1 MKVGFARVST
11 KEQELDL
18 QLKQLNDFGC
28 EKIFHGKHSGVSVKN
43 DEKLK
48 ELVDFIREGDVVIV
62 CRLDRLGRSLKSIL
76 EDIESTHKRCDCLN
90 LFGFIPRRLRRSIE

>member
-18 QLKQLNDFGC
+18 QLKQLNDYGC

-43 DEKLK
+43 DEKL
-48 ELVDFIREGDVVIV
+48 GVI
-62 CRLDRLGRSLKSIL
+62 KSQRFYQN
-76 EDIESTHKRCDCLN
+76 SVKN
-90 LFGFIPRRLRRSIE
+90 L